1 MPSSACPPWQTD
13 KPARPAGERND
24 QPRSYTTSGDTI
36 GDSVVQQ
43 LRGIDVL
50 EGSSAPGGGFAALN
64 DAEWWN
70 ELDQNLMPAVR
81 PDRAL
86 LPAMIEQGSGFII
99 HVNSIQHELLLPDST
114 IAYAAAAAAL

>member
-1 MPSSACPPWQTD
+1 V
-13 KPARPAGERND
+13 ARQLGQRTI
-24 QPRSYTTSGDTI
+24 TTP

-99 HVNSIQHELLLPDST
+99 HVTSIQHELLLPDST